1 MAVMITLTL
10 KTDAAT
16 YQSAHKGLIGAAGA
30 AGLLFHSGHVVPGG
44 IAVVDFWPSAEAFQ
58 GFMDGPAGD
67 GLKALG
73 IPPPDDVK
81 VTPVLTA
88 ESG

>member
-16 YQSAHKGLIGAAGA
+16 YQRVHQGLVGPARS
-30 AGLLFHSGHVVPGG
+30 AGLLFHSGHEVPGG
-44 IAVVDFWPSAEAFQ
+44 IAVVDFWPSADAFQ
-58 GFMDGPAGD
+58 KFMDGPGGE
-67 GLKALG
+67 GLSSTG
-73 IPPPDDVK
+73 IAPPDDVK

-88 ESG
+88 GND